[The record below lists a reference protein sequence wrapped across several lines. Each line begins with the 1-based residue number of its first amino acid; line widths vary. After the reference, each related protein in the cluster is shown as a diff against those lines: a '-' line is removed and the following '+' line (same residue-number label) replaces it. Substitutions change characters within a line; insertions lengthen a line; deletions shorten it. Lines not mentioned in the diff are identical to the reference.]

1 VPQRLAVPRAALALA
16 VACAVTCLVVSP
28 LGASSDAAAP
38 RAPVAVR
45 LFRFQPDTLRVSA
58 GTRVVWVN
66 GDEIEHTVT
75 SGAPERADGR
85 FALRLAT
92 AGDSAAVVVDRPGT
106 HAYFC
111 ERHTSMRG
119 VLIVTPTSPNP

>member
-1 VPQRLAVPRAALALA
+1 MPERLAVPRAALAL
-16 VACAVTCLVVSP
+16 VAACVAACVVVSP
-28 LGASSDAAAP
+28 LGASSDAVP
-38 RAPVAVR
+38 RAPVTVR
-45 LFRFQPDTLRVSA
+45 LFRFQPDTLRVPA

-119 VLIVTPTSPNP
+119 VLIVTPTRPTP

>member
-1 VPQRLAVPRAALALA
+1 VPERLDVPRAALAL
-16 VACAVTCLVVSP
+16 VAACVAACVVVSP

-38 RAPVAVR
+38 RAPVTVR
-45 LFRFQPDTLRVSA
+45 LFRFQPDTLRVPA

-119 VLIVTPTSPNP
+119 VLIVTPTRPTP